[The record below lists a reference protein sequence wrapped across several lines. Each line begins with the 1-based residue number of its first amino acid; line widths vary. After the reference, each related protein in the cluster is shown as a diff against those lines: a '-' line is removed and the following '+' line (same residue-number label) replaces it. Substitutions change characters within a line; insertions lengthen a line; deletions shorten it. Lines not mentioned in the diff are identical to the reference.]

1 MRPVWKGSISF
12 GLVSIPVAL
21 VNASRQEDL
30 KFKMLRAGD
39 MSPINYKRVAE
50 TDGKE
55 VPWDQIVKG
64 YEYEKGKFVILKE
77 EDFKRVDL
85 EATDT
90 IDIVDFVDLEKINPI
105 YFYKPYYLEPQ
116 KGGAPAYKLLREVLG
131 STNKVGIA
139 KVIIRTR
146 QHLAAVKSNG
156 KLLVLDLMRFEDELV
171 PADDVKLAEGKELG
185 AREVKMATTLVEQM
199 SEDWTPSRYT
209 DDYRSALMKLI
220 DAKVKSGGKEIPGKV
235 KAKAATNVVDLL
247 SVLEESLAGAGKSNK
262 SKPVKKKT
270 SRKAA

>member
-1 MRPVWKGSISF
+1 
-12 GLVSIPVAL
+12 
-21 VNASRQEDL
+21 
-30 KFKMLRAGD
+30 
-39 MSPINYKRVAE
+39 
-50 TDGKE
+50 
-55 VPWDQIVKG
+55 
-64 YEYEKGKFVILKE
+64 LKE

-90 IDIVDFVDLEKINPI
+90 IDIVDFVDLEKINPV

-171 PADDVKLAEGKELG
+171 SASDVKLTEGKELG
-185 AREVKMATTLVEQM
+185 PREVKMATTLVDQM
-199 SEDWTPSRYT
+199 SEDWDPSRYT

-220 DAKVKSGGKEIPGKV
+220 DAKVKSGGKEIPN
-235 KAKAATNVVDLL
+235 KAKTKAATNVVDLL
-247 SVLEESLAGAGKSNK
+247 SVLEESLAGASK
-262 SKPVKKKT
+262 SKPQKKKAH
-270 SRKAA
+270 KAA